1 MLTEQLIQ
9 TFLEVEPSQGN
20 LKPYRLFL
28 ADRQFSD
35 AVRMQSIRIMQSVSE
50 STP

>member
-9 TFLEVEPSQGN
+9 SFLEVEPSQGN
-20 LKPYRLFL
+20 LNPRLFL
-28 ADRQFSD
+28 VDRQFSD